1 MGDAVD
7 YVHKEE
13 GKPDRLVRFCC
24 ASCIKTFKKD
34 PAKYLAKLDEAE
46 KAAAEKPVAKP

>member
-1 MGDAVD
+1 M
-7 YVHKEE
+7 K
-13 GKPDRLVRFCC
+13 K
-24 ASCIKTFKKD
+24 FKKD